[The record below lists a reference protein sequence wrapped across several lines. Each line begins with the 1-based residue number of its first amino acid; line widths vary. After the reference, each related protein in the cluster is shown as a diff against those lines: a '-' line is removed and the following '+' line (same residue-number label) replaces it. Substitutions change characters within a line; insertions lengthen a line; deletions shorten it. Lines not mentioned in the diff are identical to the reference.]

1 MQTMIAA
8 SFVYGPSAIKV
19 GPILDL
25 LPCEDGLSHCQIRGD
40 KLLRSST
47 LNNTS
52 RLSHSNKALLSERI
66 TKLAKA
72 LSDGVYERED
82 TIKMCLLAALAGESV
97 FLLGPPGIAKSLI
110 AKRLI
115 QAFDHSSYFE
125 YLMTRFSTP
134 EEVFGPLSIQE
145 LKDNGR
151 YLRLTKGYL
160 PTAQVVFLDEIWKAG
175 PAILNTLLTVVNEK
189 TFKNGSDIE
198 RVPMRLLVS
207 ASNELPD
214 EDSGLEAL
222 YDRMLVRIFV
232 NRIQNKQNFKS
243 MLTVG
248 TVQEAEV
255 PKELVITDQEYHQ
268 WQQELERLTLSN
280 EVFEKLYQLKTMLEE
295 KAKQAG
301 VEFAQSDMYV
311 SDRRWKK
318 AVKLLKASAYFN
330 GRDEIN
336 PLDLLLLQD
345 CLWNSPESLEI
356 VQSVLKEF
364 ALKHAFDQQEVEH
377 QISVC
382 REDLAEIQEELESE
396 FAMMLSM
403 ESTTGLIKKQ
413 IHHFDISKAKQY
425 KVGNAT
431 DLVKLVLL
439 QSNMSVSES
448 EKGDSRWVYV
458 PKNELERVI
467 KDGQGDVYGYV
478 NQNTSLCR
486 IRFEMDAANNLV
498 IKDIAN
504 RAVLVGLVTN
514 KGLDASLYQ
523 EWQSKSQQAL
533 AQLTHAEHHLRQVKS
548 NFRGAL
554 PHGFVNPEL
563 PRLME
568 ASLQQLTQQLESTK
582 TECERTVFRFNN
594 LDQFFS

>member
-1 MQTMIAA
+1 MISPTRA
-8 SFVYGPSAIKV
+8 
-19 GPILDL
+19 
-25 LPCEDGLSHCQIRGD
+25 
-40 KLLRSST
+40 
-47 LNNTS
+47 
-52 RLSHSNKALLSERI
+52 SHSQKALLSERI
-66 TKLAKA
+66 NKLAQA

-115 QAFDHSSYFE
+115 QAFDSSSYFE

-151 YLRLTKGYL
+151 YVRLTEGYL

-189 TFKNGSDIE
+189 TFKNGNEIE

-222 YDRMLVRIFV
+222 YDRMLVRVFV

-248 TVQEAEV
+248 TSQEAKV
-255 PKELVITDQEYHQ
+255 PEGLAITDAEYHQ
-268 WQQELERLTLSN
+268 WQSELEQLELSDD
-280 EVFEKLYQLKTMLEE
+280 VFEKLYELKNMLE
-295 KAKQAG
+295 QAS
-301 VEFAQSDMYV
+301 ETNTLSDGDLYI

-330 GRDEIN
+330 GRDAIN

-345 CLWNSPESLEI
+345 CLWNSPESRD
-356 VQSVLKEF
+356 VVRSVIHNF
-364 ALKHAFDQQEVEH
+364 ALNHAFNQQDVE
-377 QISVC
+377 QQVNYC
-382 REDLAEIQEELESE
+382 REELEDVQQALESQFGIE
-396 FAMMLSM
+396 LSS
-403 ESTTGLIKKQ
+403 ESTTGLLKKQ
-413 IHHFDISKAKQY
+413 VNHYDISGAKSY
-425 KVGNAT
+425 KVGSAF

-467 KDGQGDVYGYV
+467 KDGHGDVYGYV
-478 NQNTSLCR
+478 NQNTNMCR
-486 IRFEMDAANNLV
+486 LRFDVDAANNLV

-504 RAVLVGLVTN
+504 RAVLVALVTN
-514 KGLDASLYQ
+514 KGLDDALYQ
-523 EWQSKSQQAL
+523 SWVDKSQSAL
-533 AQLTHAEHHLRQVKS
+533 EQLEQAEHALRKARS
-548 NFRGAL
+548 DFHGAL
-554 PHGFVNPEL
+554 PHAFVDQDIL
-563 PRLME
+563 RTME
-568 ASLQQLTQQLESTK
+568 ASLQNLSQLIESTK
-582 TECERTVFRFNN
+582 TECERTVFRFKN
-594 LDQFFS
+594 LNQFFS

>member
-1 MQTMIAA
+1 M
-8 SFVYGPSAIKV
+8 
-19 GPILDL
+19 
-25 LPCEDGLSHCQIRGD
+25 
-40 KLLRSST
+40 
-47 LNNTS
+47 
-52 RLSHSNKALLSERI
+52 LSERI
-66 TKLAKA
+66 NKLASA
-72 LSDGVYERED
+72 LSDGVYEREE
-82 TIKMCLLAALAGESV
+82 TIKLCLLAALAGESV

-115 QAFDHSSYFE
+115 QAFDNSSYFE

-151 YLRLTKGYL
+151 YLRLTEGYL

-198 RVPMRLLVS
+198 KVPMRLLVS

-248 TVQEAEV
+248 TSEEAKIPEG
-255 PKELVITDQEYHQ
+255 LAITDDEYHQ
-268 WQQELERLTLSN
+268 WQRELNDVKLSDD
-280 EVFEKLYQLKTMLEE
+280 VFEKLFQLKTMLEAAAE
-295 KAKQAG
+295 EHRSTLSEA
-301 VEFAQSDMYV
+301 DLYV

-318 AVKLLKASAYFN
+318 AVKLLKASAFFN
-330 GRDEIN
+330 GRDSVN

-356 VQSVLKEF
+356 VRTVIKEF
-364 ALKHAFDQQEVEH
+364 ALKHAFDQQEVFQ
-377 QISVC
+377 QI
-382 REDLAEIQEELESE
+382 EEGKEQLADIQEEIEAE
-396 FAMMLSM
+396 FAMPLSM
-403 ESTTGLIKKQ
+403 EAGSGLLRKDIYQ
-413 IHHFDISKAKQY
+413 YDISNAKSY
-425 KVGNAT
+425 KVGAAT

-448 EKGDSRWVYV
+448 EKGDSRWVYIA
-458 PKNELERVI
+458 KDELSRAI
-467 KDGQGDVYGYV
+467 KEGGSEVYGYV
-478 NQNTSLCR
+478 NQNTHLCR
-486 IRFEMDAANNLV
+486 LRLDINASSHLV

-504 RAVLVGLVTN
+504 RSVLATLVTTNGLDEAMLQEWVTKSEQVLVQI
-514 KGLDASLYQ
+514 K
-523 EWQSKSQQAL
+523 
-533 AQLTHAEHHLRQVKS
+533 HAEHHLRSVRSK
-548 NFRGAL
+548 FHGAL
-554 PHGFVNPEL
+554 PHGFIQPDIPTE
-563 PRLME
+563 ME
-568 ASLQQLTQQLESTK
+568 VSIQNVTQTLESTSVEAEK
-582 TECERTVFRFNN
+582 AVARIKGLET
-594 LDQFFS
+594 FFA

>member
-1 MQTMIAA
+1 MIN
-8 SFVYGPSAIKV
+8 PTQV
-19 GPILDL
+19 G
-25 LPCEDGLSHCQIRGD
+25 HAQ
-40 KLLRSST
+40 
-47 LNNTS
+47 
-52 RLSHSNKALLSERI
+52 KALLSERI
-66 TKLAKA
+66 NKLAHA

-82 TIKMCLLAALAGESV
+82 TIKLCLLAALAGESV

-115 QAFDHSSYFE
+115 QAFDNSSYFE

-151 YLRLTKGYL
+151 YLRLTEGYL

-222 YDRMLVRIFV
+222 YDRMLVRVFV

-248 TVQEAEV
+248 TPQEAKIPEG
-255 PKELVITDQEYHQ
+255 LAITDAEYHQ
-268 WQQELERLTLSN
+268 WQAELDKLELSDA
-280 EVFEKLYQLKTMLEE
+280 VFEKLFELKSMLENA
-295 KAKQAG
+295 AKETTG
-301 VEFAQSDMYV
+301 VDIADTDMYV

-318 AVKLLKASAYFN
+318 AVKLLKASAFFN
-330 GRDEIN
+330 GRNSIN

-345 CLWNSPESLEI
+345 CLWNSPESRE
-356 VQSVLKEF
+356 VVLKVVKEF
-364 ALKHAFDQQEVEH
+364 ALQHAFDQQEVDQ
-377 QISVC
+377 QIASC
-382 REDLAEIQEELESE
+382 REALGDIQEELEDK
-396 FAMMLSM
+396 FGILLST
-403 ESTTGLIKKQ
+403 ESTTGILKKQ
-413 IHHFDISKAKQY
+413 VNSYDISDAKSY
-425 KVGNAT
+425 KVGNAF

-458 PKNELERVI
+458 PKSDLERVI
-467 KDGQGDVYGYV
+467 KEGSGDVYGYV
-478 NQNTSLCR
+478 NQNTNMCR
-486 IRFEMDAANNLV
+486 LRFDVDAANHLV

-504 RAVLVGLVTN
+504 RAVMVAIVTN
-514 KGLDASLYQ
+514 KGLEESLYQ
-523 EWQSKSQQAL
+523 EWLSKSEQAM
-533 AQLTHAEHHLRQVKS
+533 AQLNEAEHHLRQVRS
-548 NFRGAL
+548 NFHGAL
-554 PHGFVNPEL
+554 PHNFVDPEL
-563 PRLME
+563 PRTME
-568 ASLQQLTQQLESTK
+568 ASLQNIQQVLESTK
-582 TECERTVFRFNN
+582 AECERTVFRFKN
-594 LDQFFS
+594 LNQFFS

>member
-1 MQTMIAA
+1 MIQPSFA
-8 SFVYGPSAIKV
+8 SNA
-19 GPILDL
+19 
-25 LPCEDGLSHCQIRGD
+25 E
-40 KLLRSST
+40 
-47 LNNTS
+47 
-52 RLSHSNKALLSERI
+52 KALLSERI
-66 TKLAKA
+66 NKLAKA
-72 LSDGVYERED
+72 LTDGVYEREH
-82 TIKMCLLAALAGESV
+82 TIKLCLLAALAGESV

-115 QAFDHSSYFE
+115 QAFDNSSYFE

-151 YLRLTKGYL
+151 YVRLTKGYL

-214 EDSGLEAL
+214 EDSGLDAL
-222 YDRMLVRIFV
+222 YDRMLVRVFV

-248 TVQEAEV
+248 TSQEAQIPEGLAIID
-255 PKELVITDQEYHQ
+255 EEYHQ
-268 WQQELERLTLSN
+268 WQQQLDKLTLTDN
-280 EVFEKLYQLKTMLEE
+280 AFEKLFQLKTMLET
-295 KAKQAG
+295 K
-301 VEFAQSDMYV
+301 VEAQFGDAAHTDMYV

-318 AVKLLKASAYFN
+318 AVKLLKASAFFN

-345 CLWNSPESLEI
+345 CLWNNPESRDVVREV
-356 VQSVLKEF
+356 VQEF
-364 ALKHAFDQQEVEH
+364 ALKHAFDQQDAEQE
-377 QISVC
+377 IEYC
-382 REDLAEIQEELESE
+382 RESLIDVQHELEDTYRMTLTSE
-396 FAMMLSM
+396 AA
-403 ESTTGLIKKQ
+403 TGILRKETMR
-413 IHHFDISKAKQY
+413 FDTSKAKTY
-425 KVGNAT
+425 KVGAAVN
-431 DLVKLVLL
+431 LVKLVIL

-458 PKNELERVI
+458 PKDELDRVI

-478 NQNTSLCR
+478 NQNTNMCR
-486 IRFEMDAANNLV
+486 LRFDVDAANNLV
-498 IKDIAN
+498 IRDIAN
-504 RAVLVGLVTN
+504 RGILVSLVTQQ
-514 KGLDASLYQ
+514 GLDIELYQ
-523 EWQSKSQQAL
+523 KWLSQSEKAVN
-533 AQLTHAEHHLRQVKS
+533 QLSEAEHHMRKVKA
-548 NFRGAL
+548 NFHDAL
-554 PHGFVNPEL
+554 PHSFVDPEL

-568 ASLQQLTQQLESTK
+568 SSLQQVSQRLESIQGESEK
-582 TECERTVFRFNN
+582 IIQRFKN
-594 LDQFFS
+594 LHQFFS

>member
-1 MQTMIAA
+1 MI
-8 SFVYGPSAIKV
+8 SPTRV
-19 GPILDL
+19 
-25 LPCEDGLSHCQIRGD
+25 
-40 KLLRSST
+40 
-47 LNNTS
+47 
-52 RLSHSNKALLSERI
+52 SHSQKALLSERI
-66 TKLAKA
+66 NKLAHA

-115 QAFDHSSYFE
+115 QAFDNSSYFE

-151 YLRLTKGYL
+151 YLRLTEGYL

-189 TFKNGSDIE
+189 TFKNGSDVE

-248 TVQEAEV
+248 TPQEAQIPEG
-255 PKELVITDQEYHQ
+255 LAITDEEYHL
-268 WQQELERLTLSN
+268 WQSELEKLQLSD
-280 EVFEKLYQLKTMLEE
+280 EVFEKLYELKQMLE
-295 KAKQAG
+295 QAAMESTG
-301 VEFAQSDMYV
+301 ADIADTDMYV

-330 GRDEIN
+330 GRDAVN

-345 CLWNSPESLEI
+345 CLWNSPESREV
-356 VQSVLKEF
+356 VQRVVKEF
-364 ALKHAFDQQEVEH
+364 ALKQAFDQQEVEQ
-377 QISVC
+377 QISLC
-382 REDLAEIQEELESE
+382 REELAEVQEELESE
-396 FAMMLSM
+396 FGIMLSM
-403 ESTTGLIKKQ
+403 ESTTGLLKKQ
-413 IHHFDISKAKQY
+413 IYSYDISDAKTY
-425 KVGNAT
+425 KVGSAF

-467 KDGQGDVYGYV
+467 KEGNGDVYGYV
-478 NQNTSLCR
+478 NQNTNMCR
-486 IRFEMDAANNLV
+486 LRFDIDAANNLV

-504 RAVLVGLVTN
+504 RAVLVSVVTN
-514 KGLDASLYQ
+514 KGLDEGLYQ
-523 EWQSKSQQAL
+523 SWLTKSEQAL
-533 AQLTHAEHHLRQVKS
+533 AQLEHAEHHLLKVRS
-548 NFRGAL
+548 NFHGAL
-554 PHGFVNPEL
+554 PHSFIDQDL
-563 PRLME
+563 PRAME
-568 ASLQQLTQQLESTK
+568 ASLQHIQQVLESTK
-582 TECERTVFRFNN
+582 TECERTVLRFRN
-594 LDQFFS
+594 LNQFFS

>member
-1 MQTMIAA
+1 MIQPSFA
-8 SFVYGPSAIKV
+8 SNA
-19 GPILDL
+19 
-25 LPCEDGLSHCQIRGD
+25 E
-40 KLLRSST
+40 
-47 LNNTS
+47 
-52 RLSHSNKALLSERI
+52 KALLSERI
-66 TKLAKA
+66 NKLAKA
-72 LSDGVYERED
+72 LTDGVYEREH
-82 TIKMCLLAALAGESV
+82 TIKLCLLAALAGESV

-115 QAFDHSSYFE
+115 QAFDNSSYFE

-151 YLRLTKGYL
+151 YVRLTKGYL

-214 EDSGLEAL
+214 EDSGLDAL
-222 YDRMLVRIFV
+222 YDRMLVRVFV

-248 TVQEAEV
+248 TSQEAQIPES
-255 PKELVITDQEYHQ
+255 LAITDEEYHQ
-268 WQQELERLTLSN
+268 WQQQLDKLTLTDN
-280 EVFEKLYQLKTMLEE
+280 TFEKLFQLKTMLETKME
-295 KAKQAG
+295 
-301 VEFAQSDMYV
+301 AQFGDAAHTDMYV

-318 AVKLLKASAYFN
+318 AVKLLKASAFFN

-345 CLWNSPESLEI
+345 CLWNSPESRDVVREV
-356 VQSVLKEF
+356 VQEF
-364 ALKHAFDQQEVEH
+364 ALKHAFDQQDAEQE
-377 QISVC
+377 IEYC
-382 REDLAEIQEELESE
+382 RESLIDVQHELEDTYRMTLTSE
-396 FAMMLSM
+396 AA
-403 ESTTGLIKKQ
+403 TGILRKETMR
-413 IHHFDISKAKQY
+413 FDTSKAKTY
-425 KVGNAT
+425 KVGAAVN
-431 DLVKLVLL
+431 LVKLVIL

-458 PKNELERVI
+458 PKDELDRVI

-478 NQNTSLCR
+478 NQNTNMCR
-486 IRFEMDAANNLV
+486 LRFDVDAANNLV
-498 IKDIAN
+498 IRDIAN
-504 RAVLVGLVTN
+504 RGILVSLVTQQ
-514 KGLDASLYQ
+514 GLDIELYQ
-523 EWQSKSQQAL
+523 KWLSQSEKAVN
-533 AQLTHAEHHLRQVKS
+533 QLSEAEHHMRKVKA
-548 NFRGAL
+548 NFHDAL
-554 PHGFVNPEL
+554 PHSFVDPEL

-568 ASLQQLTQQLESTK
+568 SSLQQVSQRLESIQGESEK
-582 TECERTVFRFNN
+582 IIQRFKN
-594 LDQFFS
+594 LHQFFS